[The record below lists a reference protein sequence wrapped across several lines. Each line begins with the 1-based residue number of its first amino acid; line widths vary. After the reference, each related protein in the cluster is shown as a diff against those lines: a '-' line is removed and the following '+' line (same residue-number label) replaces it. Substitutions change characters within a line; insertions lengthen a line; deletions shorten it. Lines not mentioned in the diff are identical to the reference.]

1 MALPTSFLP
10 TASRPLKL
18 LSLFSGIGA
27 FERAL
32 ENLHIPFTLVNYC
45 EIDKTA
51 AYAYSLLHNVPESLN
66 LRDVTTIDTS
76 TLPRDLD
83 LITYGFPCV
92 PAGYLINTEEGY
104 KPIET
109 ILPGDSVLTHTNTYK
124 SVVKTM
130 DRESDH
136 IYHIKGVGAAD
147 LQLTAEHPI
156 YTYNGSSFVWK
167 KVKDLTIA
175 DYLCFN
181 VNQNATTPNITPA
194 ELWLMGRYIA
204 DGYRAWRIPHKIF
217 YAIGYDKIAEFEAHI
232 PSDFS
237 YVYRDKIY
245 KGKVS
250 CREYKFTS
258 KRLESLLEGF
268 GTGSKEKKIPQYI
281 LDIDSSLLFSFLDG
295 YLKGDGHSRKD
306 RNMRMFSTVNR
317 GIGLAISAMVA
328 KIYHVIPSITIRH
341 DNRKD
346 TFSDTYNYQFCLN
359 AKNQKY
365 IDGKILTEIK
375 SIEREEKAVTVYNF
389 EVKEDNSYCV
399 ENVIVH
405 NCQDISLAGK
415 KRGFTHEDGSSTRS
429 GLFFEALRIIHDTQ
443 PLIAIAENVKNL
455 TGDGFKKEFD
465 IVLSSLFSVGYN
477 SYFCVLN
484 SKDFGVPQNRERVFI
499 ISVRQDIPFSF
510 HAPSGFPLTIC
521 LRDILEPSVPEKFYL
536 SDAMIRNISGF
547 GPTRYE
553 MNPEIDREV
562 ANTIV
567 ASSHKIH
574 RANEDTFVSSSFE
587 NGGGRVSIKK
597 GYPELLKEEPKSSM
611 QQLLQLYPN
620 TGNPQAGRVYSMEG
634 LSPTLDTVGGGNR
647 MPKVAYLGNLLSR
660 PTFND
665 PQEGRVYDKDGL
677 SPTVTRQE
685 NNVAKILVHEGT
697 SIGYAYAEEG
707 DSINYERVSDNNR
720 RGRVGKGISNTILAE
735 SSMDVAVKPKESSPL
750 RVRRL
755 TPGECFR
762 LMGFTLTDSTLLS
775 QHGISN
781 TQLYHMA
788 GNSIVVDVLM
798 EIFKE
803 IYI

>member
-66 LRDVTTIDTS
+66 LRDVTTVDTS

-124 SVVKTM
+124 SVVRTM
-130 DRESDH
+130 NREGDH

-268 GTGSKEKKIPQYI
+268 ETGSKEKKIPQYI

-306 RNMRMFSTVNR
+306 RNMQMFSTVNR
-317 GIGLAISAMVA
+317 GIGLAVSAMVA

-429 GLFFEALRIIHDTQ
+429 GLFFEALRIIYDTQ

-499 ISVRQDIPFSF
+499 ISVRRDIPFSF
-510 HAPSGFPLTIC
+510 SAPSGFPLTIC

-597 GYPELLKEEPKSSM
+597 GYPELLKEEKKPSM

-634 LSPTLDTVGGGNR
+634 LSPTLDTVGGG
-647 MPKVAYLGNLLSR
+647 
-660 PTFND
+660 
-665 PQEGRVYDKDGL
+665 
-677 SPTVTRQE
+677 
-685 NNVAKILVHEGT
+685 I
-697 SIGYAYAEEG
+697 
-707 DSINYERVSDNNR
+707 
-720 RGRVGKGISNTILAE
+720 
-735 SSMDVAVKPKESSPL
+735 
-750 RVRRL
+750 
-755 TPGECFR
+755 EC
-762 LMGFTLTDSTLLS
+762 L
-775 QHGISN
+775 
-781 TQLYHMA
+781 
-788 GNSIVVDVLM
+788 
-798 EIFKE
+798 K
-803 IYI
+803 